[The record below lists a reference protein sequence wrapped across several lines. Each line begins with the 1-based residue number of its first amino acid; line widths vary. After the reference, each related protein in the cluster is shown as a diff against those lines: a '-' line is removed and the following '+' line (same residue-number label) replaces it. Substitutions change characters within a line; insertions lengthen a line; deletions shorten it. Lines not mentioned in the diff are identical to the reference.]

1 MALLEDDSGPVD
13 IDTIIINKNIT
24 DPKTIELLRNIA
36 LAKKKKVKNE
46 KKKVKNEGASSSTSN
61 SDKKENKIEA
71 TFQTSEAEAKVYLNP
86 NINDSKPNSIFFVNP
101 LATRMMMMI
110 LQMI

>member
-36 LAKKKKVKNE
+36 LAK

>member
-36 LAKKKKVKNE
+36 LTKKKKVE
-46 KKKVKNEGASSSTSN
+46 NEGASSSTSN
-61 SDKKENKIEA
+61 SDKKTK
-71 TFQTSEAEAKVYLNP
+71 
-86 NINDSKPNSIFFVNP
+86 
-101 LATRMMMMI
+101 
-110 LQMI
+110 